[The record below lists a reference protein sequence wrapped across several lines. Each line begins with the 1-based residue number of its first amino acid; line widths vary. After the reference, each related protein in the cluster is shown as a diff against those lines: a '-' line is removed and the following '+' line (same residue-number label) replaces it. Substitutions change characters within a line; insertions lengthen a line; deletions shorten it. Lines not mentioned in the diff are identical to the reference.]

1 MKFIRKKVSFVSLFM
16 TAVTL
21 LIAVPYQPLLAAMV
35 PTDSTIYDNKA
46 EEARDHL
53 KSLISRNDIRKSL
66 LSKGIDPD
74 EAKIRVES
82 LSDSEAIAV
91 ADQIEQL
98 PAGGGAIGVII
109 GAALIVFLVLL
120 ATDILGYTELYLPP
134 TNQSFSK
141 PPKICDIIFLI
152 GRRSHELPPRFNR
165 NSFRIH
171 FGYQFA
177 IRTFEGE
184 PSRWICLIICQKHH
198 FRAHGLT
205 LNPKIR

>member
-120 ATDILGYTELYLPP
+120 ATDILGYTNVFPFV
-134 TNQSFSK
+134 N
-141 PPKICDIIFLI
+141 
-152 GRRSHELPPRFNR
+152 
-165 NSFRIH
+165 
-171 FGYQFA
+171 
-177 IRTFEGE
+177 
-184 PSRWICLIICQKHH
+184 KH
-198 FRAHGLT
+198 
-205 LNPKIR
+205 K

>member
-1 MKFIRKKVSFVSLFM
+1 MKFIRKKVSFVSVFM
-16 TAVTL
+16 AAMML

-35 PTDSTIYDNKA
+35 PTGATIYDNKA
-46 EEARDHL
+46 EEARDRL

-66 LSKGIDPD
+66 RSQGIDPD

-120 ATDILGYTELYLPP
+120 ATDILGYTDVFPFV
-134 TNQSFSK
+134 N
-141 PPKICDIIFLI
+141 
-152 GRRSHELPPRFNR
+152 
-165 NSFRIH
+165 
-171 FGYQFA
+171 
-177 IRTFEGE
+177 
-184 PSRWICLIICQKHH
+184 KH
-198 FRAHGLT
+198 
-205 LNPKIR
+205 K